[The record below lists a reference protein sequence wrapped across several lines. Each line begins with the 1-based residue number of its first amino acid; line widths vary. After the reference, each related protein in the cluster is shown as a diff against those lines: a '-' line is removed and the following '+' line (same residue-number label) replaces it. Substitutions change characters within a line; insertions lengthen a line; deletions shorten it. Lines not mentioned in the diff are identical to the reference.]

1 MTVAF
6 FSCDGRGESKGRKG
20 QKGCRSGSERRRDCG
35 EGGGGGGG
43 GCLARGKERR
53 GRDLGE
59 EEEEARK
66 RNEPTSDIGGHFLC

>member
-35 EGGGGGGG
+35 GGGGGG

-59 EEEEARK
+59 EEEEEARK